1 MGTPHAIRTGN
12 DNWLTTGVAQRP
24 KVVDK
29 LVSRDEHPVL
39 ASFFLPHFRP
49 LFGHPLLLGQRNRL
63 QVVAFLDWPSRRKR
77 PHGRDP
83 LYSFTGLRNV
93 LQDCANFGA
102 RRLLPHEEHP

>member
-49 LFGHPLLLGQRNRL
+49 LTGHPLLLGQRNRP
-63 QVVAFLDWPSRRKR
+63 QVVSFLGNWPGLAVHANMEAEGDSPVSSAAHP
-77 PHGRDP
+77 PHAV
-83 LYSFTGLRNV
+83 SS
-93 LQDCANFGA
+93 
-102 RRLLPHEEHP
+102 